1 MCVNWLDSAR
11 SSGQSSD
18 CEHEHPLVL
27 ITGAVDG
34 ALHCVD
40 PTGRVLA
47 ICEILGHEDVR
58 GEGASSGPRLTV
70 MARGRPD
77 SVRRCSN
84 DVIYCGLS
92 DGSVHIVLVTRRS
105 VQVPISNILSTDM
118 QQQKMDTRGT
128 GRSPIGTRDSILIT
142 VTMVVPSPVP
152 RCMALTAIDWIP
164 HNKVKYF
171 QTTGVY
177 QKEVDDRTSGT
188 LITGD
193 AEGYLRFFYV
203 SILMHVI

>member
-11 SSGQSSD
+11 SSDQNSA
-18 CEHEHPLVL
+18 CEREHPLVL

-47 ICEILGHEDVR
+47 ICEILGHEDAR
-58 GEGASSGPRLTV
+58 DESASSRPRLTV

-77 SVRRCSN
+77 SSPKCSN

-92 DGSVHIVLVTRRS
+92 DGSVHIVLVSRKS
-105 VQVPISNILSTDM
+105 VQVPNSNINPADT
-118 QQQKMDTRGT
+118 QQHKMDTSGA
-128 GRSPIGTRDSILIT
+128 GQIPSGARDSIQIT

-152 RCMALTAIDWIP
+152 RCMALTAIEWIP
-164 HNKVKYF
+164 HNKVSYISPS
-171 QTTGVY
+171 GGH
-177 QKEVDDRTSGT
+177 QKDVNDRTSGT

-193 AEGYLRFFYV
+193 AEGSLRFFNL